1 MRLRKVLMAALV
13 LPVFALTVS
22 GCETLGSTQ
31 RAFPNA
37 SELAEERKPVL
48 PIEALTSGKVAED
61 YNATLEGW
69 GERGWARV
77 GQLCR
82 WAKRMG
88 MKGAPC

>member
-22 GCETLGSTQ
+22 GCETLGSKQ

-37 SELAEERKPVL
+37 SELAVESKPVP
-48 PIEALTSGKVAED
+48 PIAVLTSGKAAEV

-77 GQLCR
+77 GQLCQ
-82 WAKRMG
+82 WTKRMG